1 MSFWITEPAVAS
13 RTFDFAG
20 DAAYETE
27 LYGPK
32 VRISNVEDLQPDIT
46 ALAQLLQ
53 QPIKTVEQDVKEQL
67 NTIQFPTKWQ
77 EVSDKQYVNNSDF
90 KLDDV
95 ALTALVYSRAMELKR
110 DLKTPIQDG
119 NRMIDLQSALRI
131 VRSLRNS
138 KRFLDLDM
146 LQIVELAQEKEW
158 IKKKS
163 MCINTKDKHTHNV
176 EKAKHMD
183 GCLDNMESRQ

>member
-1 MSFWITEPAVAS
+1 MSFTEPAVAS

-32 VRISNVEDLQPDIT
+32 VRISNVEDLQPDIE

-67 NTIQFPTKWQ
+67 DSIQFPTRWQ
-77 EVSDKQYVNNSDF
+77 EVSAKQYVNNSDF
-90 KLDDV
+90 KQDDV

-110 DLKTPIQDG
+110 DVKTPIQDG

-131 VRSLRNS
+131 ARGGRKT
-138 KRFLDLDM
+138 KRFLDLDQ
-146 LQIVELAQEKEW
+146 LKIIELAAQEK
-158 IKKKS
+158 
-163 MCINTKDKHTHNV
+163 D
-176 EKAKHMD
+176 
-183 GCLDNMESRQ
+183 